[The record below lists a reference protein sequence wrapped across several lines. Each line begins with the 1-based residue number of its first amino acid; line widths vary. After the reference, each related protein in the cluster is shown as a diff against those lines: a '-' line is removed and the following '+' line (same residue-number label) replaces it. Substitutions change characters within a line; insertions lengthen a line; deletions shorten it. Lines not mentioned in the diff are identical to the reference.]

1 MRYTDLV
8 GILKEADDINQA
20 VLDVLTTIAGEG
32 VGTANFGL
40 IQQELSAQGY
50 DVDDNALFDILNN
63 LAIVRNI
70 ENDVVHFNTDSDQS
84 KGQSRETDPEKDKKH
99 VSKLARKQVKKGL
112 DK

>member
-20 VLDVLTTIAGEG
+20 VLDVLTKIAGEG

-84 KGQSRETDPEKDKKH
+84 KGQSQENDPEKDKKQ
-99 VSKLARKQVKKGL
+99 VDKLARKQVKKGL

>member
-32 VGTANFGL
+32 VGTANFEL

-50 DVDDNALFDILNN
+50 DVDDNALFDIMNN
-63 LAIVRNI
+63 LAIVNNI

-84 KGQSRETDPEKDKKH
+84 KSQGQENDPEKDKKH
-99 VSKLARKQVKKGL
+99 VGKPARKQVKKGL

>member
-8 GILKEADDINQA
+8 GILREADDVNQA

-32 VGTANFGL
+32 VGTVNFGL

-84 KGQSRETDPEKDKKH
+84 KGQSQETDPEKDKKH

-112 DK
+112 EK

>member
-1 MRYTDLV
+1 M
-8 GILKEADDINQA
+8 
-20 VLDVLTTIAGEG
+20 LDVLTTIAGEG

-84 KGQSRETDPEKDKKH
+84 KGQSQENDPEKDKKQ
-99 VSKLARKQVKKGL
+99 VDKLARKQVKKGL